1 LRLDIR
7 KNINKYF
14 DQANTKPTVKLTA

>member
-7 KNINKYF
+7 KSINKYF
-14 DQANTKPTVKLTA
+14 DLGNTKPTVKLTA